1 MTPGDGNIGNAIK
14 SNEDFPFAISLCHTP
29 MPHPYAE
36 PHVNRPYAK
45 KIYESYAEYVFEEC
59 CGIGLA

>member
-45 KIYESYAEYVFEEC
+45 NKYESYAELFVPEC
-59 CGIGLA
+59 RGIGLA